1 MSNTDI
7 QNSEAKKA
15 LDYVESQR
23 LDNLQRSVKPIFQPQ
38 DPIEL
43 GRDIAYEFTIP
54 EKKKLLMRMY
64 DLYEAGKKQNQKAY
78 YDLRSEILELVY
90 LIQDD
95 TARCIQQETEKRV
108 REDERNECA
117 KQILCQQD
125 IDGDVCDCCR
135 ANYARVDDV
144 DMRVTTPN
152 HE

>member
-1 MSNTDI
+1 MSKTDI

-38 DPIEL
+38 DPIERE
-43 GRDIAYEFTIP
+43 RDIAYEVTIP

-95 TARCIQQETEKRV
+95 TARRIQQETERRV
-108 REDERNECA
+108 MQE
-117 KQILCQQD
+117 IQD
-125 IDGDVCDCCR
+125 I
-135 ANYARVDDV
+135 ANDTPPNLLLNAIVERFGSITTSDRVI
-144 DMRVTTPN
+144 
-152 HE
+152 H